1 MILIICC
8 CLQQF
13 DGLRTTNVSNNTCPH
28 RGFDLLIADLPEG
41 LPVPHISFPPSVV
54 PEWNKHNTTEIEAI
68 FEFAFSFLH
77 DNAFILL
84 FISECKHVRQDVRT
98 YSATYGFTLLKDW
111 WGINGMKL
119 CSDIDAS
126 TTVSTIILFN
136 NFNGF

>member
-1 MILIICC
+1 M
-8 CLQQF
+8 QQF
-13 DGLRTTNVSNNTCPH
+13 DGLRTTNVSDDTCPH
-28 RGFDLLIADLPEG
+28 RGFDLLIVDLPEG
-41 LPVPHISFPPSVV
+41 LPVPHIFFPPSVV

-111 WGINGMKL
+111 WGINDMKL